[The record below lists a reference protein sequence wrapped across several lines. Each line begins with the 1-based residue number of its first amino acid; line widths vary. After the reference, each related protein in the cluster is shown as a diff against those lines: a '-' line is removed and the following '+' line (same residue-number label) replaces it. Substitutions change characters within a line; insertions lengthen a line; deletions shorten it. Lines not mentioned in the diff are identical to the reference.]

1 LLREAAVNAAQQ
13 WKFAEG
19 AAQERVATLKF
30 SFVILPP
37 SSKVRG
43 QTQSRA
49 KPAGHFQ
56 DFSDFAG
63 CFGWDPWRAND
74 ALLRMTTRCN
84 VMEQRSTL
92 VS

>member
-1 LLREAAVNAAQQ
+1 MPRSNGNSRKALPRSAWREIQLCNSAAEFKGAGANA
-13 WKFAEG
+13 E
-19 AAQERVATLKF
+19 
-30 SFVILPP
+30 P
-37 SSKVRG
+37 
-43 QTQSRA
+43 A

-63 CFGWDPWRAND
+63 CCGWDPSRAND

-84 VMEQRSTL
+84 VMEQRPTL